1 MFLTLLSF
9 ALVTGLSSYFGGPKD
24 KGTWM
29 SLKFQK
35 NKKLNKVTAYKYAAF
50 RPLLCILGNSNLS
63 EGLDVK
69 EKKQTLS

>member
-1 MFLTLLSF
+1 
-9 ALVTGLSSYFGGPKD
+9 
-24 KGTWM
+24 M